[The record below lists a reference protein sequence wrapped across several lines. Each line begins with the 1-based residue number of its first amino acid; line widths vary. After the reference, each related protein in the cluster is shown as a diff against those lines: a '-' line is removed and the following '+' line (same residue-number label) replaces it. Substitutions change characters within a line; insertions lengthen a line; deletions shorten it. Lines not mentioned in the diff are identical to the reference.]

1 MHMSKHEL
9 KSVLRSMLSIQRHAG
24 YTISQILD
32 DVVPQQYEGFAKLSS
47 SGWTC
52 DESPVLLCVYDSI
65 KDRGMDQCIFCG
77 QPHERK

>member
-1 MHMSKHEL
+1 MHMSKHEM
-9 KSVLRSMLSIQRHAG
+9 KIVLRSMLSIQRQAG
-24 YTISQILD
+24 CTISQILD
-32 DVVPQQYEGFAKLSS
+32 NVLPEQYEGFAKLSS

-65 KDRGMDQCIFCG
+65 KDRAMDQCIFCG